1 MKNRDAEDRRAN
13 YLLVGSDSES
23 GEKRKCVFNQPAN
36 GKMTASDARPPLSPP
51 LEWLVSQSLCPPHRK
66 DPCGSPFHLL
76 GGQSATT
83 HGWLHSGHL

>member
-51 LEWLVSQSLCPPHRK
+51 LEWLCPPHRK